1 MDINFSII
9 TVTYNSRENLLKTI
23 SSIQTQSYKL
33 FSHVIKDGMSNDKTN
48 KIDFSKFKNTFFY
61 ESKDKG
67 VYDAMNQAFRFSIN
81 EFIIYL
87 NAGDVFFSDNTLKE
101 LAISIKKE
109 PNYNSY
115 SGGTLQINLQEKS
128 IKRKIGNGKFYKILP
143 LAQLPHPSFVIK
155 RSILSKLEKPFD
167 SNLKIAGD
175 YKQQLILRKK
185 GLWNNYYSNQI
196 ISIMPTGGISNIDK
210 KSIFFGYKET
220 LTFSFEMYKLL
231 SIYLI
236 IVKLF
241 LNLYSRLAIKN
252 GNQKLNFSKLFSE

>member
-87 NAGDVFFSDNTLKE
+87 NAGDVFSDNSLK
-101 LAISIKKE
+101 
-109 PNYNSY
+109 
-115 SGGTLQINLQEKS
+115 
-128 IKRKIGNGKFYKILP
+128 
-143 LAQLPHPSFVIK
+143 
-155 RSILSKLEKPFD
+155 
-167 SNLKIAGD
+167 
-175 YKQQLILRKK
+175 
-185 GLWNNYYSNQI
+185 
-196 ISIMPTGGISNIDK
+196 GISN
-210 KSIFFGYKET
+210 F
-220 LTFSFEMYKLL
+220 
-231 SIYLI
+231 
-236 IVKLF
+236 
-241 LNLYSRLAIKN
+241 
-252 GNQKLNFSKLFSE
+252 